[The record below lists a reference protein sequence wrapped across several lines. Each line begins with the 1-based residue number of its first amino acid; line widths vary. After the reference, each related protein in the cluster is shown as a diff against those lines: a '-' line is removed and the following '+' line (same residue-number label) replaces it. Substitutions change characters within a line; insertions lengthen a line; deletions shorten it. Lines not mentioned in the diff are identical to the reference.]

1 MRIKERGYYFFF
13 HSLSNLISVLL
24 MNLASVQKKL
34 TGDCLLTWMTF
45 GVMATIRFNMMV
57 ISGPAP
63 LQI

>member
-1 MRIKERGYYFFF
+1 
-13 HSLSNLISVLL
+13 